1 MPQKRRRRTTTA
13 RPNRRRRRRRGTQK
27 GGNAP
32 TMATKIAEKVVRKLI
47 PSTDHV
53 FKSYWDGSMAKSAF
67 GRDRGILSKK
77 FWTRP
82 KKGTQIH
89 LVKGSDGK
97 YHNVYVEP

>member
-1 MPQKRRRRTTTA
+1 MPKKRQRRRRTTKA
-13 RPNRRRRRRRGTQK
+13 RVSRRRRTQK
-27 GGNAP
+27 GGVAP
-32 TMATKIAEKVVRKLI
+32 LTAAKIAEKVVRKLI

-77 FWTRP
+77 FWTHP
-82 KKGTQIH
+82 KKGTRMR

>member
-1 MPQKRRRRTTTA
+1 MPKKRQRRRRRTTTT
-13 RPNRRRRRRRGTQK
+13 RVSRRRRTQK
-27 GGNAP
+27 GGAAP
-32 TMATKIAEKVVRKLI
+32 LTAAKIAEKVVRKLI

-82 KKGTQIH
+82 KKGTRMR

>member
-1 MPQKRRRRTTTA
+1 MPQKRRRRTTT
-13 RPNRRRRRRRGTQK
+13 RSSRRRRRRSTQRG
-27 GGNAP
+27 GSG
-32 TMATKIAEKVVRKLI
+32 TMAAKIAEKVVRKLTS
-47 PSTDHV
+47 STDHV

>member
-1 MPQKRRRRTTTA
+1 MPKKRQRRRRTTKA
-13 RPNRRRRRRRGTQK
+13 RVNRRRRRTQK
-27 GGNAP
+27 GGAAP
-32 TMATKIAEKVVRKLI
+32 LTAAKLAEKAVRKLI

-53 FKSYWDGSMAKSAF
+53 FESFWDGSMAKSAF

-82 KKGTQIH
+82 KKGTRMR

>member
-1 MPQKRRRRTTTA
+1 MPKKRQRRRRTTKA
-13 RPNRRRRRRRGTQK
+13 RVSRRRRRTQK
-27 GGNAP
+27 GGAAP
-32 TMATKIAEKVVRKLI
+32 LTAAKIAEKVVRKLI

-82 KKGTQIH
+82 KKGTRMR

>member
-1 MPQKRRRRTTTA
+1 MPKKRQRRRRTTTT
-13 RPNRRRRRRRGTQK
+13 RVSRRRRRTQK
-27 GGNAP
+27 GGAAP
-32 TMATKIAEKVVRKLI
+32 LTAAKIGKKVVRKLI

-82 KKGTQIH
+82 KKGTRMR

>member
-1 MPQKRRRRTTTA
+1 MPKKRQRRRRTNTTRVN
-13 RPNRRRRRRRGTQK
+13 RPRRRAQK
-27 GGNAP
+27 GGSAP
-32 TMATKIAEKVVRKLI
+32 TLAAKIAEKVVRKLI

-53 FKSYWDGSMAKSAF
+53 VKSYWDGSMAKSAF

-82 KKGTQIH
+82 KKGTRMR

>member
-1 MPQKRRRRTTTA
+1 MPKKRQRRRRTTKA
-13 RPNRRRRRRRGTQK
+13 RPNRRRRRTQK
-27 GGNAP
+27 GGAAP
-32 TMATKIAEKVVRKLI
+32 LTAAKIAEKAVRKLI
-47 PSTDHV
+47 PGTDHV
-53 FKSYWDGSMAKSAF
+53 FKSFWDGSMAKSAF

-82 KKGTQIH
+82 KKGTRMC

>member
-1 MPQKRRRRTTTA
+1 MPKKRQRRRTTTT
-13 RPNRRRRRRRGTQK
+13 RVSRRRRRRTQK

-32 TMATKIAEKVVRKLI
+32 MTAAKIAEKVVRKLI
-47 PSTDHV
+47 PSTNHV

-82 KKGTQIH
+82 KKGTRIR

>member
-1 MPQKRRRRTTTA
+1 MKA
-13 RPNRRRRRRRGTQK
+13 FKAAN
-27 GGNAP
+27 
-32 TMATKIAEKVVRKLI
+32 IAEKVVRKLI

-77 FWTRP
+77 FWTSP

>member
-1 MPQKRRRRTTTA
+1 MPQKRRRRRRRTTTQ
-13 RPNRRRRRRRGTQK
+13 PSHRRRRGTQR
-27 GGNAP
+27 GGGG
-32 TMATKIAEKVVRKLI
+32 TMAAKIAEKVVRKLI
-47 PSTDHV
+47 PSTNHV
-53 FKSYWDGSMAKSAF
+53 FKSYWDGTMAKSAF

-89 LVKGSDGK
+89 LVKGADGK

>member
-1 MPQKRRRRTTTA
+1 MPKKRQRRTTKARVNRPRRRRRT
-13 RPNRRRRRRRGTQK
+13 QK
-27 GGNAP
+27 GGAAP
-32 TMATKIAEKVVRKLI
+32 LTAAKIAEKVVRKLI
-47 PSTDHV
+47 PSTNHV

-82 KKGTQIH
+82 KKGTRMR

>member
-1 MPQKRRRRTTTA
+1 MPKKRQRRRRTTKA
-13 RPNRRRRRRRGTQK
+13 RVNRRRRTKK
-27 GGNAP
+27 GGAAP
-32 TMATKIAEKVVRKLI
+32 LTAAKIAEKAVRKLI

-53 FKSYWDGSMAKSAF
+53 FKSFWDGSMAKSAF

-82 KKGTQIH
+82 KKGTRMR

-97 YHNVYVEP
+97 YHNVYVDP

>member
-1 MPQKRRRRTTTA
+1 MPRKRQRRRTTKA
-13 RPNRRRRRRRGTQK
+13 RISRRRRRRAQK
-27 GGNAP
+27 GGSAP
-32 TMATKIAEKVVRKLI
+32 TLAAKSAEKVVRKLI

-53 FKSYWDGSMAKSAF
+53 FKSYWDRSMAKSAF

-82 KKGTQIH
+82 KKGTRIR